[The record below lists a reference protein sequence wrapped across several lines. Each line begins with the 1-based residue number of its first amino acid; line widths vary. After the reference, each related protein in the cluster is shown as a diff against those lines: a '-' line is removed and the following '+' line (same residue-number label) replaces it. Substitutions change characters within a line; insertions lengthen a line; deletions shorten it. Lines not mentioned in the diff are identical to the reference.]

1 MILLRKKIFGL
12 KDLEMRAP
20 CMKMNP
26 KDRSLEEK
34 GIQIETQDRGH
45 VRKKADIGWLLL
57 EAQECHELN

>member
-1 MILLRKKIFGL
+1 
-12 KDLEMRAP
+12 MRAP